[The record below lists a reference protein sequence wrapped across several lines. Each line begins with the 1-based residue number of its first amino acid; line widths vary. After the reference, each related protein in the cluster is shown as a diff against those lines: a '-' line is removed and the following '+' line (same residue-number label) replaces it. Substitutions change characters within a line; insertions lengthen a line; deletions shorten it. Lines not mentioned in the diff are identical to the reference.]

1 MSARLRATLVC
12 LGIGATSVG
21 SGSTAE
27 PAPAGPG
34 PATVATRGVER
45 SPRQDPA
52 GSTRIEARGAERR
65 RGAHPRLSERLREK
79 LDEAL
84 PIAREQLR
92 EHSSCR
98 ALFARLGA
106 DGAAMLQTPA
116 YYPASAEQEG
126 RYCRRGASAVTSVGG
141 SVVVLCRSFG
151 RLSRDHAAIIL
162 LHEAL
167 HLAGQTESP
176 LEPKAPD
183 AFEITR
189 KVMTACR
196 LF

>member
-45 SPRQDPA
+45 S
-52 GSTRIEARGAERR
+52 
-65 RGAHPRLSERLREK
+65 PRLSERLREK